1 MSSMRLG
8 GTQRAPSGLR
18 GSLLSVGAAAF
29 EQGEGARAG
38 AHRHRRGVDAR
49 TVFALLITAG
59 LVGIALIV
67 QQWWVAAGLAA
78 GLGAGLCWVTGQ
90 RRHSVVGA
98 AAAMIWWAA
107 TAPLVSAAAA
117 YGPSTT
123 DQFVQLSRTTGVV
136 IFTGVLVWVLAIL
149 LPSRSSWL
157 SIMVCWAI
165 NASLAGPLALLAPG
179 VTVLIGWSM
188 MAAYLAWRT
197 GAVGAYIQRVRERA
211 RVSRLYEQSTS
222 EQREII
228 DRLADAPRRATVLH
242 QMSVP
247 RDFGARLQ
255 FDAYVVAGTG
265 VYGVMVADAIG
276 RLQLNVSAT
285 RRVAVENRSMDDLL
299 LDAAVSA
306 YAVSDALRV
315 RVLPLVAL
323 PGATF
328 PPQYPGVVPAT
339 VSPRELD
346 APVDVTMLEPSLLV
360 DRICHGETIYTPAQ
374 LDMIVRRARSVLYP
388 TEQAPVRRLPVP
400 PHQLPTVPLSAPPVA
415 APLDTPPPPPIP
427 LVPRHQQH
435 SPSPQVT
442 RQKVARALQRQAPV
456 RTDFPRIQP
465 SQPQPPVSSAPT
477 WDDAVWQ
484 QQGGSESMANQQAWK
499 PYQVAD
505 RVAAPPEPASSAVTV
520 PVGTDHP
527 EQILGPG
534 VEVMWFDDSG
544 AWSGWVCATGV
555 VRLSHVPNGAVDTGL
570 TPGDRV
576 VWVVARTEWDRAIA
590 ENRAVSPALIQPVRA
605 ELLQIV

>member
-8 GTQRAPSGLR
+8 GTQRAPSGVRRSFLAM
-18 GSLLSVGAAAF
+18 GSAAF

-38 AHRHRRGVDAR
+38 AHRHRRGIDSR
-49 TVFALLITAG
+49 TVFALVIAAG
-59 LVGIALIV
+59 LVGIAIV
-67 QQWWVAAGLAA
+67 VEQWWVAAGLAV
-78 GLGAGLCWVTGQ
+78 GLAAGLCWVSGL
-90 RRHSVVGA
+90 RRHSVVGTA
-98 AAAMIWWAA
+98 TAIMWWAV
-107 TAPLVSAAAA
+107 TAPVVAAVAGLHGPAA
-117 YGPSTT
+117 DP
-123 DQFVQLSRTTGVV
+123 VIQLSQSAGS
-136 IFTGVLVWVLAIL
+136 ILFTGVLVWLLAVL

-165 NASLAGPLALLAPG
+165 NASAAGPLALLAPG
-179 VTVLIGWSM
+179 VTVLIGWTM
-188 MAAYLAWRT
+188 IATYLCWRT
-197 GAVGAYIQRVRERA
+197 GAVGAYVTRVRERS
-211 RVSRLYEQSTS
+211 RVSRLYEQSTG

-228 DRLADAPRRATVLH
+228 DRLADAPRKATVLH

-255 FDAYVVAGTG
+255 FDAYVVAQTG

-346 APVDVTMLEPSLLV
+346 GPVDVVMLEPSLLV
-360 DRICHGETIYTPAQ
+360 DRICYGETIYTPTQ

-388 TEQAPVRRLPVP
+388 TEQAPAHRLPVAP
-400 PHQLPTVPLSAPPVA
+400 DRLPTVPLDAPPARPVPRSAPVPVA
-415 APLDTPPPPPIP
+415 
-427 LVPRHQQH
+427 PRSQV
-435 SPSPQVT
+435 SPQVT
-442 RQKVARALQRQAPV
+442 RRRVAQALQRQMPV
-456 RTDFPRIQP
+456 RTDFPRV
-465 SQPQPPVSSAPT
+465 QPPPMAAAPVEPVRTGPT
-477 WDDAVWQ
+477 WDDQVW
-484 QQGGSESMANQQAWK
+484 GRAAGSESMANQQAWK
-499 PYQVAD
+499 PYQVAE
-505 RVAAPPEPASSAVTV
+505 RIEAPAPVERPVSAPTSR
-520 PVGTDHP
+520 DSA
-527 EQILGPG
+527 ELILGPG

-570 TPGDRV
+570 NPGDRV

-590 ENRAVSPALIQPVRA
+590 ENRAVSPSLIQPVRA
-605 ELLQIV
+605 EMLQTV